1 MPISKL
7 WAIEILDMLQSL
19 NRKYRFPNNL
29 KFNLRVIIGISL
41 GILLFL
47 LFFQP
52 LNPQNPDFNNKLLI
66 LSAFGGISL
75 LLLLLLRV
83 IIPSFFQTTFS
94 NHKWTLYKEIL
105 LDFIFV
111 VLNSVAYSFFAR
123 FVGKIKIN
131 FHIETIIVIISTAS
145 IVILVLIND
154 FQYLKKQVR
163 LLKANSTPKK
173 GIETKKK
180 NEEINFESEN
190 KSEYF
195 RTAIDTILLIKAAN
209 NYVEIIHLEDE
220 KTKRRLLRNT
230 LKNTE
235 ILTSK
240 YSNLVRCHRSCIV
253 NIDFIEKVGKGSEG
267 IKLKL
272 QNYPEEIHV
281 SRQYSLKV
289 KEALR

>member
-1 MPISKL
+1 
-7 WAIEILDMLQSL
+7 MLQSL
-19 NRKYRFPNNL
+19 NRKYPFPNNL
-29 KFNLRVIIGISL
+29 KLNLRAIIGISL

-75 LLLLLLRV
+75 ILLVLLRV
-83 IIPSFFQTTFS
+83 VIPSFFPTSFS
-94 NHKWTLYKEIL
+94 NKKWTLYKEVL

-111 VLNSVAYSFFAR
+111 VLNSVAYSFFAK
-123 FVGKIKIN
+123 FVGKIPIN
-131 FHIETIIVIISTAS
+131 FHIETIIVIISTGS
-145 IVILVLIND
+145 IVVLVLIND
-154 FQYLKKQVR
+154 FQVLKKQVR
-163 LLKANSTPKK
+163 LLKANSTPIKEP
-173 GIETKKK
+173 ETKKK
-180 NEEINFESEN
+180 NVEINFESEN

-195 RTAIDTILLIKAAN
+195 RARLDTIVLIKAAN
-209 NYVEIIHLEDE
+209 NYIEIIHLEGE

-235 ILTSK
+235 VLISK
-240 YSNLVRCHRSCIV
+240 YLNLVRCHRSCIV

-272 QNYPEEIHV
+272 HHYSEEIHV

>member
-1 MPISKL
+1 
-7 WAIEILDMLQSL
+7 MLQSL
-19 NRKYRFPNNL
+19 NRKYPFPNNL
-29 KFNLRVIIGISL
+29 KLNLRTIIGISL

-52 LNPQNPDFNNKLLI
+52 LNPQNPDFNKKLLI

-83 IIPSFFQTTFS
+83 IIPSFFPSSFS
-94 NHKWTLYKEIL
+94 NKKWTLYKEVL
-105 LDFIFV
+105 LDSVFV

-123 FVGKIKIN
+123 FVGKISIN

-145 IVILVLIND
+145 IVMLVLIND
-154 FQYLKKQVR
+154 FHYLKKQVR
-163 LLKANSTPKK
+163 LLKANSTLYK
-173 GIETKKK
+173 GQDTKEK
-180 NEEINFESEN
+180 NVEINFESEN

-195 RTAIDTILLIKAAN
+195 RATLDTIVLIKAAN
-209 NYVEIIHLEDE
+209 NYIEIFHLEGE

-235 ILTSK
+235 VLTSK
-240 YSNLVRCHRSCIV
+240 YSNLVRCHRSCII
-253 NIDFIEKVGKGSEG
+253 NIDFIEKVGKGNEG

-272 QNYPEEIHV
+272 LNYPDEIHV
-281 SRQYSLKV
+281 SRQYNLKV